1 MKKPKETF
9 GQTLRRLRE
18 EAGISLR
25 SFAKMVE
32 RTPTYISKIERD
44 EFDPPAEE
52 VIREM
57 ARILKQDADDMISL
71 AGRIPSDLPE
81 LIKQQPKEIAVFLR
95 TAKRLSTEE
104 WQEVNAALTKIKNK
118 KRLGGR
124 PALSSAH
131 CVAPGGA
138 SRGKN
143 NKKA

>member
-1 MKKPKETF
+1 MMKKPKETF

-95 TAKRLSTEE
+95 TAKRLSAEE

-118 KRLGGR
+118 K
-124 PALSSAH
+124 
-131 CVAPGGA
+131 
-138 SRGKN
+138 
-143 NKKA
+143 KKA